1 MGKTIR
7 VSLLVLLLSC
17 TAQAG
22 IMPNDA
28 PQPPPPQPAYALE
41 EGESAEEGDTPDDAA
56 DILAEAALSLLN
68 DMLTLL

>member
-17 TAQAG
+17 SAQAG

-28 PQPPPPQPAYALE
+28 PQPPSQSAYSSE
-41 EGESAEEGDTPDDAA
+41 EGEPAEEDDTPDDAA
-56 DILAEAALSLLN
+56 DILAEAALSLFN
-68 DMLTLL
+68 DMLALL